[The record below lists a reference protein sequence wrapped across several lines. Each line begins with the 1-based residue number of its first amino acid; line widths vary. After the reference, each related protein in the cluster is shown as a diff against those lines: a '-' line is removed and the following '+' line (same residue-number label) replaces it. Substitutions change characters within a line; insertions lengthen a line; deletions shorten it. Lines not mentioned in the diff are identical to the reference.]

1 MKCFL
6 ELELLVFNLMDYI
19 CIVEFLGNDLE
30 VFKVDFID
38 VFFLVMKM
46 VVSVIVLI
54 IQGEKFEEDEVDCF
68 MEVCKIVSDLL
79 DVKFKIFQY
88 VEFRMIFI
96 VFNFFII
103 VGVLIVVKFMGL
115 VGGLISLFKML
126 VCNVFLLGFQKKI
139 LSGFFSA
146 VIMLYIGYIYFSEF
160 IQVSIV
166 VFIGFKCQLFFDFK
180 LNRNFVRVIWG
191 LIMVIELRGV

>member
-54 IQGEKFEEDEVDCF
+54 I
-68 MEVCKIVSDLL
+68 
-79 DVKFKIFQY
+79 
-88 VEFRMIFI
+88 
-96 VFNFFII
+96 
-103 VGVLIVVKFMGL
+103 
-115 VGGLISLFKML
+115 
-126 VCNVFLLGFQKKI
+126 
-139 LSGFFSA
+139 
-146 VIMLYIGYIYFSEF
+146 
-160 IQVSIV
+160 
-166 VFIGFKCQLFFDFK
+166 
-180 LNRNFVRVIWG
+180 
-191 LIMVIELRGV
+191 